1 MPSSAARRTF
11 IKSAVLTGLATA
23 MAPVIGWANQT
34 TTETINPKEKDLVFL
49 FQGDSITDGKRGRSE
64 DLNHIM
70 GHGYV
75 FGVASRIGADF
86 PEAGFKFYNRGI
98 SGNKLADLEKRW
110 QTDTMEIQPDV
121 LSVLIGINDV
131 AAVAENQPILMDAST
146 FEVTLRKLL
155 QQVKTANPNVLMVL
169 GIPFVYP
176 VGSKRKDNW
185 ELWERETAERAAKVR
200 ILAAEFNAVIVD
212 YPAMFE
218 KAMKRA
224 TPDYW
229 VWDGIHPTIYGHE
242 LMTREWIKQVSS
254 RLEMLKKYKY

>member
-1 MPSSAARRTF
+1 MPSSSPRRRF
-11 IKSAVLTGLATA
+11 IKSAVLTGIATA
-23 MAPVIGWANQT
+23 IAPLIGSAHESWSEIT
-34 TTETINPKEKDLVFL
+34 DPKEKDLVFL

-110 QTDTMEIQPDV
+110 QTDTMDLKPDV

-131 AAVAENQPILMDAST
+131 AAVAENQPVLMDAST
-146 FEVTLRKLL
+146 FEIALRKLL
-155 QQVKTANPNVLMVL
+155 QQVKMANPDVLMVL

-176 VGSKRKDNW
+176 VGSKRKENW
-185 ELWERETAERAAKVR
+185 DLWKRETAAREAKVR

-224 TPDYW
+224 TPEYW
-229 VWDGIHPTIYGHE
+229 VWDGIHPTICGHE
-242 LMTREWIKQVSS
+242 LMAREWIKQVSS
-254 RLEMLKKYKY
+254 RLKMLKKYKY

>member
-1 MPSSAARRTF
+1 MPSSARRNF
-11 IKSAVLTGLATA
+11 IRSAALTSLATA
-23 MAPVIGWANQT
+23 IAPLIGSTHRSWSEVIDS
-34 TTETINPKEKDLVFL
+34 KEKDLVFL

-75 FGVASRIGADF
+75 FGVASRVGADF

-110 QTDTMEIQPDV
+110 QTDTMDLKPDV

-131 AAVAENQPILMDAST
+131 AAVVEKQPEIMDAST
-146 FEVTLRKLL
+146 FEVGLRKLL
-155 QQVKTANPNVLMVL
+155 QQVKMANPNVLIVL

-176 VGSKRKDNW
+176 VGSKRKNNW

-218 KAMKRA
+218 EAMNRA
-224 TPDYW
+224 TPEYW

-242 LMTREWIKQVSS
+242 LMAREWIKKVSGHFK
-254 RLEMLKKYKY
+254 MLKKYKY